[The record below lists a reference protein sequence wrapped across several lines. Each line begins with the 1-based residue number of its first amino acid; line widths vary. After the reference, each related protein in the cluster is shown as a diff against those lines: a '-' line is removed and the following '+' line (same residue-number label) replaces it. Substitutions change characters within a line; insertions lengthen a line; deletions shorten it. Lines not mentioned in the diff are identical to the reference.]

1 MGLKQFN
8 LDLRAAASS
17 YNDPHV
23 TNVRKGDSDG
33 EIVFTYGLEGQPPL
47 EIQALSTDA
56 DSYPRHSSFMIFT
69 SSDHATKDMDEWLQS
84 FTALTEGK
92 NVTEV
97 ISLVSRRLTA
107 KLSNSMDDPS
117 IAVISSDEDEA
128 EGDSAFDSD
137 DFSQGD
143 EDEEYRIDITPLP
156 PRRPAARCAA
166 GSPGSTTR
174 LKRHLRDAKSEG
186 FCISVPFTKKVDNLS
201 GIFSLSIRVSKLAI
215 PEEALEAWDLR
226 SSEYVVML
234 IKLPMGYPSV
244 TEFIRL
250 PSDQS
255 TVQFRFGK
263 CASPKPSYHTMRRM
277 FEPEHNMESQHPPR
291 QDSSR
296 DSDHFLPLYM
306 SASLNS
312 LLNQEFPS
320 LLRLRRSDNFSWD
333 QAHAFKFDLSR
344 GSHFRDTSSSVKNST
359 DDRDSSADWFSLELL
374 RRDYVSAGEDLNIFL
389 VAMQFGL
396 QRLIKCTKY
405 CMVCHQRMDGGFEA
419 VKPFVCGNLLCL
431 YQYLSLGFGQSIEHD
446 IVNNPAVVDLLISFF
461 YCAVFNNRLREF
473 PQGLGLKWA
482 DPGSLKDPSEHL
494 DVDVSFRN
502 KTIWFSGTDYGSHKK
517 IKEGDCVLLVIKPK
531 EMTTTV
537 PILHSTVERHTCI
550 IESVGNS
557 DCTFRIVETQIAPM
571 NVLSLSENE
580 TRTHATHPSADRV
593 RVMLFQHNKD
603 IDEIQITD
611 HSPSIV
617 QGMGAGWMQ
626 FRFAQGS
633 PEKEEAFFKELTK
646 LKEINGQPKT
656 HPSLFAWHGSPLEN
670 WHSIIRTGLDFST
683 TLHGRAYGNGVY
695 LGKEF
700 STSQGYTMGGV
711 SSAWPNSRLNI
722 SSAISMC
729 EIVNNPAQYV
739 STQPHFVINKIE
751 WIQCRYLFV
760 RVNASSQTGDQWC
773 PKKSVFTSKGYLTQ
787 DPQHRLIGDH
797 RNEILIPLSAIP
809 TARRRALGQH
819 GSVGDPGLT
828 RENPILLDEED
839 GDVLEEVDG
848 ELDDLLA
855 SDVEEEDSQRQMVRK
870 RRRTSTDSGLGELRP
885 SKLTTGMQDRNNTG
899 QPQSGTTTAFR
910 PGGLDLAS
918 LPKLAEPTWATSS
931 PGALRALNREIKDLQ
946 KIQSSTDLA
955 SLGWYIDFDKLDNM
969 FHWIVELHS
978 FDVNLPLAQ
987 DMKRAG
993 CSSIVL
999 ELRFGSS
1006 YPISPPFV
1014 RVIRPRFLPF
1024 VHGGGGHVTIGGAI
1038 CSELLTNS
1046 GWSPALSLEKVFL
1059 EVRMNLCDMDP
1070 PARLDRV
1077 DSLGSMDYNIF
1088 EAIDAFRRAATA
1100 HGWQIPSDVDMIS
1113 SMSALQQH

>member
-1 MGLKQFN
+1 
-8 LDLRAAASS
+8 
-17 YNDPHV
+17 
-23 TNVRKGDSDG
+23 
-33 EIVFTYGLEGQPPL
+33 
-47 EIQALSTDA
+47 
-56 DSYPRHSSFMIFT
+56 MIFT
-69 SSDHATKDMDEWLQS
+69 SSDHTTKDMDEWLQS
-84 FTALTEGK
+84 FAALTEGK

-117 IAVISSDEDEA
+117 IAVISSDEDVA
-128 EGDSAFDSD
+128 DGDSAFDSD
-137 DFSQGD
+137 DFSQCD

-166 GSPGSTTR
+166 GSPGSTAR
-174 LKRHLRDAKSEG
+174 LKRHLRDAKREG

-234 IKLPMGYPSV
+234 IKLPMGYPSA
-244 TEFIRL
+244 TEFMRL

-255 TVQFRFGK
+255 VVQFRFGK

-277 FEPEHNMESQHPPR
+277 FEPNHNMESQHPPHE
-291 QDSSR
+291 DSSR

-333 QAHAFKFDLSR
+333 QAQAFKFDLSR
-344 GSHFRDTSSSVKNST
+344 GSHFRDTSSSIKNST
-359 DDRDSSADWFSLELL
+359 DDQDSSTDWFNLEFL

-494 DVDVSFRN
+494 DVDVSFKN

-517 IKEGDCVLLVIKPK
+517 MKEGDCVLLVIKPK
-531 EMTTTV
+531 EMNSTV
-537 PILHSTVERHTCI
+537 PILHSSKWTLSFWFPVDGNTNTETAAERHTCI

-557 DCTFRIVETQIAPM
+557 DCTFRIVETQIAPLNILM
-571 NVLSLSENE
+571 LSENE

-611 HSPSIV
+611 RDYNLIQLTRMIPSVEEMRSYLLERPGSSLSLWKGMNSSTLALLNWIVASNRSFIVQDGPIPDGQSPVGGAADSPSIV

-646 LKEINGQPKT
+646 LKETNGQPKM

-711 SSAWPNSRLNI
+711 
-722 SSAISMC
+722 
-729 EIVNNPAQYV
+729 
-739 STQPHFVINKIE
+739 
-751 WIQCRYLFV
+751 
-760 RVNASSQTGDQWC
+760 
-773 PKKSVFTSKGYLTQ
+773 
-787 DPQHRLIGDH
+787 
-797 RNEILIPLSAIP
+797 
-809 TARRRALGQH
+809 H
-819 GSVGDPGLT
+819 GSHLVSWPYLEQGRT
-828 RENPILLDEED
+828 R
-839 GDVLEEVDG
+839 
-848 ELDDLLA
+848 
-855 SDVEEEDSQRQMVRK
+855 
-870 RRRTSTDSGLGELRP
+870 
-885 SKLTTGMQDRNNTG
+885 
-899 QPQSGTTTAFR
+899 
-910 PGGLDLAS
+910 
-918 LPKLAEPTWATSS
+918 
-931 PGALRALNREIKDLQ
+931 
-946 KIQSSTDLA
+946 
-955 SLGWYIDFDKLDNM
+955 
-969 FHWIVELHS
+969 
-978 FDVNLPLAQ
+978 
-987 DMKRAG
+987 
-993 CSSIVL
+993 
-999 ELRFGSS
+999 
-1006 YPISPPFV
+1006 
-1014 RVIRPRFLPF
+1014 
-1024 VHGGGGHVTIGGAI
+1024 
-1038 CSELLTNS
+1038 
-1046 GWSPALSLEKVFL
+1046 
-1059 EVRMNLCDMDP
+1059 
-1070 PARLDRV
+1070 
-1077 DSLGSMDYNIF
+1077 
-1088 EAIDAFRRAATA
+1088 
-1100 HGWQIPSDVDMIS
+1100 
-1113 SMSALQQH
+1113 